1 MFFFCF
7 LFTLCFLAIPGESS
21 AFRTLF
27 GSQPCPEKRQVTTSA
42 GQTIYVHVLCP
53 AGQLSVA
60 AVEAIGSSL
69 QQGGQAVRVACQSL
83 RRAFWDDGGK
93 GKGWFRTLSRVEKWK
108 WLGYETSM

>member
-1 MFFFCF
+1 MIYDLISVIDYSYVLFCF
-7 LFTLCFLAIPGESS
+7 LFTLCFLALPGESS

-83 RRAFWDDGGK
+83 RRAF
-93 GKGWFRTLSRVEKWK
+93 
-108 WLGYETSM
+108 